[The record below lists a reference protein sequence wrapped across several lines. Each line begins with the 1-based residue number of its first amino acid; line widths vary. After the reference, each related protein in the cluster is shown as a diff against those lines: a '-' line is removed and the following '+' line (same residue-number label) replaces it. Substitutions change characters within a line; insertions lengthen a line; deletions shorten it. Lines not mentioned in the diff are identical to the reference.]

1 MCGLGINPLEQ
12 GVIEGESPVFDP
24 TIETKKPR
32 TTGPPRVELLGI
44 AALNGW

>member
-1 MCGLGINPLEQ
+1 MLGPGINPLEQ

-24 TIETKKPR
+24 VSPR
-32 TTGPPRVELLGI
+32 TTSPPRVELLGI